1 MHTTSPMLKW
11 PPIHPEAT
19 RYFWDMPLNDQPCP
33 QGKNKKVYEYYM
45 IMRKIF
51 FMGLLLFAMY
61 GCSQSGNGELIG
73 VRSIPWSE
81 PTPYG
86 MVLVPQG
93 SFEMG
98 QAENDSIFGLNNPS
112 KHVSVSSFW
121 MDETEITN
129 GQYKQFVQWVC
140 DSIIREKMADPAF
153 GGNSDYKITEDR

>member
-1 MHTTSPMLKW
+1 
-11 PPIHPEAT
+11 
-19 RYFWDMPLNDQPCP
+19 
-33 QGKNKKVYEYYM
+33 
-45 IMRKIF
+45 
-51 FMGLLLFAMY
+51 MGLLLFAMY

-140 DSIIREKMADPAF
+140 DSIIREKLADPAF
-153 GGNSDYKITEDR
+153 GGNSDYKITEDRYGEPVTPHLNWKIPLPDPRHATPDGLTALNYLKKNDEVNGKYRNNLHRI